1 MIRDFETNP
10 LTLVFPLTSGVL
22 KLGIRKFQVGLRIE
36 NWIGKNENPSNYPE
50 SERLATLN
58 FPKVWP
64 IPKNFEIG
72 SW

>member
-10 LTLVFPLTSGVL
+10 LPLASPLDCVVL
-22 KLGIRKFQVGLRIE
+22 KLGIRKFQVGLRLE
-36 NWIGKNENPSNYPE
+36 NWIGKNENPLNYQE
-50 SERLATLN
+50 SERLATLDH
-58 FPKVWP
+58 PKVWP